1 MHNRNH
7 ITPLSTDFD
16 LPSFFPYLVRVYYRS
31 VSESVAQ
38 IYTSRFNLTVSEW
51 RVIAVLGPDRILS
64 ASEIVVRSSVTKVN
78 VSRATKGLQKR
89 GLLKRDINGEDKRR
103 AALRLTD
110 EGKKI
115 HATLVPLVTALEEEL
130 LLGLSDQE
138 IKTLLSLMQKVRCNA
153 ERVMKS
159 NNVETKS

>member
-1 MHNRNH
+1 MDNKKRA
-7 ITPLSTDFD
+7 TPSSTGFN

-38 IYTSRFNLTVSEW
+38 IYTTKFNLTVSEW
-51 RVIAVLGPDRILS
+51 RVLAVLGPNLVLS

-78 VSRATKGLQKR
+78 VSRATKGLQKH
-89 GLLKRDINGEDKRR
+89 GLLKRDINGDDKRR

-115 HATLVPLVTALEEEL
+115 HATLVPLVNALEEEL
-130 LLGLSDQE
+130 LHGLSDQE
-138 IKTLLSLMQKVRCNA
+138 IKTLLSLMQKVRDNA
-153 ERVMKS
+153 ERIMKL
-159 NNVETKS
+159 NNAET